1 MKRMIALW
9 GIMLMF
15 FSILPAGTVKADAV
29 EDVAQAKA
37 CIDAILDAAPTPEEY
52 VFTEELAEEVDQLGR
67 LLQGMTQTSDMES
80 LDDYVTEKTTV
91 DVVEVTPPEEGS
103 GDDPVTTY
111 VKVTRYRSVQKFYQ
125 DYADAQNRVL
135 AKLAKPIED
144 AVEEVLSKELVRT
157 GYDQA
162 RALYDAASKH
172 IRAAVDADHV
182 NSLNQLRELLELA
195 DAADRTI
202 SNIAKLNSESSRTDY
217 TFFLEDV
224 DTAKTAYGLYDSK
237 FTELRRFGKYADC
250 LTRTMKNTVLVHY
263 ADYEKALLIY
273 DVEKAYDDLGVY
285 DSLSDSVRERLDTL
299 QEAVDA
305 GTESDFQIS
314 VYDYYRGEAIHYVLS
329 QYTNVVT
336 FEQMMAMVP
345 EMPANKT
352 ELTAA
357 LRAYRFY
364 NGDLTEEERDLVPAS
379 YVEKMNQAVL
389 LNTNCEE
396 VMEAIDDIGAA
407 VSEEEYEAYA
417 ARYDL
422 AYRAYRRFVNTYGGI
437 CDIPD
442 LITNIAVFDTAT
454 DVLEMIQSIRQM
466 EETEDA
472 MMCSKKLQIESL
484 IRTYDGMP
492 KAQRD
497 AVYNI
502 ESLQSINRDVQSASS
517 LRMRLDVLRNSNGG
531 YSLLD
536 EALVKTLRSDY
547 ENLNARA
554 KRYFGENYLSQLAAV
569 EKELEAQG
577 LNAALRVTTLINQI
591 GTVDAR
597 ARDRIANARN
607 AYDALSSVRKS
618 YVPNLA
624 TLVAA
629 EQAYAKLDISLTKA
643 TIPSLG
649 SYRFT
654 GAAVKPVLSVK
665 LNGVALTQNVDYRVT
680 YTSNINAGK
689 AKVTL
694 QGIGFYTGSVTK
706 TFTIQAVS
714 LSGATVR
721 NLKAKYAYTGKKVKP
736 AVQVVLS
743 GNVLRKTRDYKVS
756 YQNNKKRGVA
766 TLTIKGTGNC
776 TGSIKKTFKI
786 VKGSVKKAK
795 VSGLK
800 TSYKRTGRAICPKV
814 KVKLNSVTLK
824 KNRDYRLSYQKNK
837 KKGTAAVVIKGIGNY
852 TGSLKKTFK
861 IV

>member
-1 MKRMIALW
+1 MKRLIALW
-9 GIMLMF
+9 GMVLMF

-37 CIDAILDAAPTPEEY
+37 CIDAILDAAPKPDEY
-52 VFTEELAEEVDQLGR
+52 AFTEALADEVDQLGR
-67 LLQGMTQTSDMES
+67 LLQGITATSDMEA
-80 LDDYVTEKTTV
+80 LDAYVAEKTTV
-91 DVVEVTPPEEGS
+91 DVEEVIPPDEGT
-103 GDDPVTTY
+103 GGDPVTTI

-125 DYADAQNRVL
+125 DYADTQNQAL

-144 AVEEVLSKELVRT
+144 AIEGVLSEPLVRSN
-157 GYDQA
+157 YNA
-162 RALYDAASKH
+162 AKALYDAASKH

-182 NSLNQLRELLELA
+182 NSMNQLRELLELA
-195 DAADRTI
+195 DAADRTFT
-202 SNIAKLNSESSRTDY
+202 NIANLNSESSRTDY

-224 DTAKTAYGLYDSK
+224 ETAKTAYGVYDSK
-237 FTELRRFGKYADC
+237 FTELRRFGKYAEC
-250 LTRTMKNTVLVHY
+250 LTRTMKNTVLAHY
-263 ADYEKALLIY
+263 SDYERALLIY

-285 DSLSDSVRERLDTL
+285 DDLSESVRERLNAL

-305 GTESDFQIS
+305 GTESEFQIS

-329 QYTNVVT
+329 QYKNIVT

-345 EMPANKT
+345 ETPANKT

-364 NGDLTEEERDLVPAS
+364 NGDLTEEERELVPAS
-379 YVEKMNQAVL
+379 YVEKLNQAVL

-396 VMEAIDDIGAA
+396 VKEAIDEIGVAL
-407 VSEEEYEAYA
+407 SEEEYPAYA
-417 ARYDL
+417 ERYDK

-454 DVLEMIQSIRQM
+454 DTLEMIQSIRQM

-484 IRTYDGMP
+484 LRTYDGMP
-492 KAQRD
+492 KAQRE

-502 ESLQSINRDVQSASS
+502 QTLQSINRDVQSASN

-536 EALVKTLRSDY
+536 EAVVKTIRNDY
-547 ENLNARA
+547 ENLNVRA
-554 KRYFGENYLSQLAAV
+554 KSYFGGNYRSQLAAV

-591 GTVDAR
+591 GKVDAR

-607 AYDALSSVRKS
+607 AYDALSSDRKG

-629 EQAYAKLDISLTKA
+629 EEAYSKLNISLAKA
-643 TIPSLG
+643 SIPGLG

-654 GAAVKPVLSVK
+654 GAAVKPVPTVR
-665 LNGVALTQNVDYRVT
+665 LNGVTLTPNVDYRVT
-680 YTSNINAGK
+680 YTSNVNVGK

-706 TFTIQAVS
+706 TFTIRAVS
-714 LSGATVR
+714 LSGAAIR
-721 NLKAKYAYTGKKVKP
+721 GIKAKYGYTGKKIKP
-736 AVQVVLS
+736 ALQVVLS
-743 GNVLRKTRDYKVS
+743 GNVLRKGRDYKVS
-756 YQNNKKRGVA
+756 YKNNRKRGIA
-766 TLTIKGTGNC
+766 TVTIKGSGNC
-776 TGSIKKTFKI
+776 TGSVNTSFTI
-786 VKGSVKKAK
+786 VRGSVKKAK
-795 VSGLK
+795 VRGVK
-800 TSYKRTGRAICPKV
+800 ASYKRTGKAIRPKV
-814 KVKLNSVTLK
+814 KVRLNGVTLK
-824 KNRDYRLSYQKNK
+824 RNRDYRLSYQNNK
-837 KKGTAAVVIKGIGNY
+837 KKGTAAVVVKGIGNY
-852 TGSLKKTFK
+852 TGSMKKIFK